1 MIRLAR
7 GIGTAL
13 IAVGTLSLLGCTGSS
28 TPAAPPP
35 APAPPAPAPPAPPPP
50 PEPADPCTGVS
61 LRVGFLG
68 QGDAAGIG
76 RGELTLDADD
86 PEVGL
91 HFASPYTIE
100 VPEGGANLD
109 VPGLRPTVGVFVS
122 DLAFAAEGDGF
133 RQTMTLEWISEL
145 EVRAG
150 TAGCEPVS
158 VSCDL
163 SGCTNSS

>member
-1 MIRLAR
+1 M
-7 GIGTAL
+7 
-13 IAVGTLSLLGCTGSS
+13 SLQV
-28 TPAAPPP
+28 A
-35 APAPPAPAPPAPPPP
+35 
-50 PEPADPCTGVS
+50 
-61 LRVGFLG
+61 FLG
-68 QGDAAGIG
+68 QGDAAEIA
-76 RGELTLDADD
+76 RGELTLVAAGPD
-86 PEVGL
+86 VGL
-91 HFASPYTIE
+91 RFAKPYTIE
-100 VPEGGANLD
+100 VPDGGANLD

>member
-50 PEPADPCTGVS
+50 PEPLGSCTGVS
-61 LRVGFLG
+61 LRVAFVG
-68 QGDAAGIG
+68 QDAAGIG

-91 HFASPYTIE
+91 HFVKPYTIE

-109 VPGLRPTVGVFVS
+109 IPGLRPTVGVFVS
-122 DLAFAAEGDGF
+122 DLAFAPEGDGF